1 MGKPGNFAIIHISWR
16 LWENV
21 FHVPNDQTTNELL
34 ESNPFTSWGLA
45 YILRGVPL
53 ESWELQS

>member
-1 MGKPGNFAIIHISWR
+1 MGKPGRFAIIHISWR

-34 ESNPFTSWGLA
+34 ESNPFTRWGFA

-53 ESWELQS
+53 EG